1 MKDPQRCYPLWW
13 EDAFAGCWS
22 GEGFRTLYGHAQSV
36 EGYVGVTVLWTERS
50 LGDSE
55 ARTRF
60 HCPIY
65 PRHLKTEGRL
75 KPSVLDVQHGRTV
88 RDILSWARTSMCWW
102 WWGTGTN
109 WGSLLLS
116 HMVTSR
122 FMFTANG
129 SKPSCRPQM
138 VKYLRVLTSLPKFI
152 LATWQT
158 PRLHTGMKPGNRGHI
173 FTYDSH
179 G

>member
-1 MKDPQRCYPLWW
+1 MVRRCFRLAPTCRMTLNTQWACWVCRRWYQHSCSESQKISEWLWGKDTTPLFHLSSSPTNQRKQ
-13 EDAFAGCWS
+13 
-22 GEGFRTLYGHAQSV
+22 RV
-36 EGYVGVTVLWTERS
+36 VTVLKECMCTTCKER
-50 LGDSE
+50 
-55 ARTRF
+55 RVWRV
-60 HCPIY
+60 C
-65 PRHLKTEGRL
+65 
-75 KPSVLDVQHGRTV
+75 
-88 RDILSWARTSMCWW
+88 TSMCWW
-102 WWGTGTN
+102 LGGTGTN

-158 PRLHTGMKPGNRGHI
+158 PRLQTGIKPADGYNPLNFRCE
-173 FTYDSH
+173 DLER
-179 G
+179 